1 VNNSNVTQTNHL
13 HMGTWVAGP
22 VVSQSDMPTT
32 GSASYAGHA
41 VGTVINGNARYL
53 AAGNFSANF
62 NFASRSG
69 NMSITNF
76 DGLTMSGT
84 VASTNGRDYGATLDV
99 AGKTDLAGRAQ
110 GSFFSG
116 GGDPV
121 RETGGQFTVA
131 NKPGATGS
139 YAAIGV
145 FVGKKQ

>member
-1 VNNSNVTQTNHL
+1 VNNSNVTQTNNL

-22 VVSQSDMPTT
+22 VVSQSEMPTT

-53 AAGNFSANF
+53 AAGNFNANF

-84 VASTNGRDYGATLDV
+84 VASTNGRDYSSTLDIT
-99 AGKTDLAGRAQ
+99 GKADLAGRAQ

-116 GGDPV
+116 NGDAT

-131 NKPGATGS
+131 SRPGTSGN